1 MTANPKGVPVTH
13 SPELLQSLRNIN
25 EQAAFNRWAAFDV
38 VQADTDGVVLRIS
51 WREEF
56 GQYAGFLH
64 AGMTAALIDTACGF
78 AAVAA
83 TGSRVLAAHLSI
95 NYLRPAV
102 GQRFVARA
110 HVVKPGRSQVFTSCQ
125 LFAESDE
132 GEKLVATG
140 ETLLVVPVAPS

>member
-1 MTANPKGVPVTH
+1 MATQDDR
-13 SPELLQSLRNIN
+13 LQALRDIN
-25 EQAAFNRWAAFDV
+25 ELAAFNRWANFEV
-38 VQADTDGVVLRIS
+38 VQADAQGVVLSIA

-83 TGSRVLAAHLSI
+83 TGSRVLAAHLSV
-95 NYLRPAV
+95 NFLRPAT
-102 GQRFVARA
+102 GKRFIARA
-110 HVVKPGRSQVFTSCQ
+110 RVVKPGRAQVFSSCE
-125 LFAESDE
+125 LFAETDQ

-140 ETLLVVPVAPS
+140 ETLLAVPAEAAQAGG

>member
-1 MTANPKGVPVTH
+1 MTGKPD
-13 SPELLQSLRNIN
+13 LLQSLRDIN
-25 EQAAFNRWAAFDV
+25 DQAAFNRWADFEV
-38 VQADTDGVVLRIS
+38 VQADADGVVLRIS

-64 AGMTAALIDTACGF
+64 AGVTAALIDTACGF

-102 GQRFVARA
+102 GQQFVARA
-110 HVVKPGRSQVFTSCQ
+110 RVVKLGRSQVFTSCQ
-125 LFAESDE
+125 LFAMSDSDD

-140 ETLLVVPVAPS
+140 EALLVVQVAG

>member
-1 MTANPKGVPVTH
+1 MTLNDDSLP
-13 SPELLQSLRNIN
+13 LLAEIN
-25 EQAAFNRWAAFDV
+25 RQAAFNRWAAFE
-38 VQADTDGVVLRIS
+38 VLSAGGGQVELAIE

-78 AAVAA
+78 AGVSA
-83 TGSRVLAAHLSI
+83 TGSRVLAAHLSV

-102 GQRFVARA
+102 GKRFIARA
-110 HVVKPGRSQVFTSCQ
+110 KVVKPGRTQVFSSCE
-125 LFAESDE
+125 LYAASDE

-140 ETLLVVPVAPS
+140 ETVLSVVAKS